1 MAMGEMRMAGGG
13 WDKCAFLQ
21 ENVNHDAPEI
31 KRSDDVILF
40 FSFLGDASDVRP
52 GAGH

>member
-1 MAMGEMRMAGGG
+1 MASGG

-31 KRSDDVILF
+31 EKSDDVVLF
-40 FSFLGDASDVRP
+40 RRRV
-52 GAGH
+52 